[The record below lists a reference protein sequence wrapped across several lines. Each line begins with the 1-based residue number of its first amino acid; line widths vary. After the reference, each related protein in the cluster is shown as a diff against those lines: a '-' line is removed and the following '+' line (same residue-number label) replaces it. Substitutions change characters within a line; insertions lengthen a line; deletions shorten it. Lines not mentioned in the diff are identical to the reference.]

1 MGKLMI
7 YGATGYTGRLAVERA
22 VELGL
27 DLVVAG
33 RDPARVAAVGEE
45 WGVEARAFGLDDPA
59 AVRAGIEDV
68 ACVLL
73 VAGPFA
79 VTAGPMMEARISVG
93 VHYLDT
99 TAEYPTFAMAESMHE
114 AALRAGIMVL
124 SGAGWDVVPSDC
136 LALHTARRVTDPERL
151 TIALRVTGGFS
162 RGSLASAAGIGDL
175 GVLVR
180 ANGQISQ
187 GSPASLTVD
196 FGAGAQECVPVA
208 MGDLITGWHSTGIAD
223 IRVYLSADF
232 PEEPDGEGPTA
243 EQRAANRYQVFA
255 EVTGSDG
262 SVARSLIDTPS
273 GYTFTPLSAVEI
285 ARRVLEDGAAAGF
298 RTPASAF
305 GPELA
310 LAVGDTTITDL

>member
-1 MGKLMI
+1 MSRVMI

-33 RDPARVAAVGEE
+33 RDPSRVAALGEE
-45 WGVEARAFGLDDPA
+45 WGVEARAFGVDDPA
-59 AVRAGIEDV
+59 AVRAGIGDV
-68 ACVLL
+68 ACVLH

-79 VTAGPMMEARISVG
+79 VTARPMMEACISAG

-99 TAEYPTFAMAESMHE
+99 TAEYPTFVVAESMHE
-114 AALRAGIMVL
+114 AALRADVMLL

-136 LALHTARRVTDPERL
+136 LAVHTALRVTDPERL

-175 GVLVR
+175 GALIRTDGLITTGGPEPLV
-180 ANGQISQ
+180 
-187 GSPASLTVD
+187 VD
-196 FGAGAQECVPVA
+196 FGAGAQECAPAA
-208 MGDLITGWHSTGIAD
+208 MGDLITAWHSTGIGN

-232 PEEPDGEGPTA
+232 PEEQDGEGPSAA
-243 EQRAANRYQVFA
+243 ERAASRYQAYA
-255 EVTGSDG
+255 EVTGRDG
-262 SVARSLIDTPS
+262 ALARSVIDTPS
-273 GYTFTPLSAVEI
+273 GYSYTPLSGVEI
-285 ARRVLEDGAAAGF
+285 ARRVLAGDAPAGF

-310 LAVGDTTITDL
+310 LAVGSTTIRDL